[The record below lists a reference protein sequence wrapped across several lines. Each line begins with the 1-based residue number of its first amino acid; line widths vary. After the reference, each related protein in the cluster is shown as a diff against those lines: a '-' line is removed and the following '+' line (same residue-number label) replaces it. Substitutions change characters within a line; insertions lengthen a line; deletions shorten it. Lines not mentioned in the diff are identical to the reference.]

1 MPFVQKYHRKE
12 KVLFWPDLANCH
24 YGLQVLE
31 YLEENGIHYVREQD
45 NPQNCPQA
53 IDPLKNFGQFLNRWY
68 IVVVGK
74 QKTSIN

>member
-12 KVLFWPDLANCH
+12 KVLFWPDLARCH

-53 IDPLKNFGQFLNRWY
+53 RPIERLW
-68 IVVVGK
+68 
-74 QKTSIN
+74 SILE